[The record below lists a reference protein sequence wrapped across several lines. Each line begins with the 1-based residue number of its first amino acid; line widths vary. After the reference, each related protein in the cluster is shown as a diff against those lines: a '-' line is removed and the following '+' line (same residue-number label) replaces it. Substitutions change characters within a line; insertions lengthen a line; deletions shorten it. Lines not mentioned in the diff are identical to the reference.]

1 MTIGQMTIDGVV
13 MKYVALWGV
22 AALLTAGAAWADG
35 VVKEP
40 VKTDTAEKFAA
51 MAAEVREEMGN
62 GGRYEFISADNRS
75 RVEKDL
81 ADMMAM
87 LQSSHSVDQMKA
99 ADKVA
104 LLNLQENLNGILTKS
119 DSNRLVCEHSAPLGS
134 HIQGTSCQ
142 TVGQIER
149 RRRDSQRYID
159 DHASDANINS
169 AAFHAARPGKGG

>member
-1 MTIGQMTIDGVV
+1 
-13 MKYVALWGV
+13 MKLANILGML
-22 AALLTAGAAWADG
+22 ALLVAGAVWADG

-40 VKTDTAEKFAA
+40 VKADTAEKFSAA
-51 MAAEVREEMGN
+51 AAEVRQEMTN
-62 GGRYEFISADNRS
+62 GGRYEFINADGRA

-81 ADMMAM
+81 TDMAAM
-87 LQSSHSVDQMKA
+87 LQASQSVDRMRP

-104 LLNLQENLNGILTKS
+104 LLNLQENLNGILAKN
-119 DSNRLVCEHSAPLGS
+119 DNNRLVCEHSAPLGS

-149 RRRDSQRYID
+149 RRRESQKYMD
-159 DHASDANINS
+159 DHDIDANVNS